1 MDTQNDNI
9 LLGVAL
15 MIGFCVTAPLLDVA
29 AKLASTHIP
38 VGQITTARF
47 LVQAVIMAPI
57 CLVLGHSLRLARPLW
72 RLVALRAALL
82 IISTYFFVGAIRFM
96 PLADALAIAFVEPFI
111 ILLLAKWY
119 FGDEVGPRRLGAA
132 AVGFA
137 GVLLVIQPSFAA
149 FGPVALMPLGTAISF
164 AAYMLVTR
172 QLSRQM
178 HPVSMQY
185 HTATVASLMC
195 LPVMVLANGTGWA
208 TLDPVMPFGLHW
220 LWLLGVGA
228 FASLSHMLMTYAL
241 RYAPSATL
249 APLHYLEIVS
259 ATTLGLLIFGDFPNR
274 LALTGIVVIIA
285 SGLYVI
291 HRERV
296 VARQARMPLPSDI

>member
-1 MDTQNDNI
+1 MSDSNDNI

-15 MIGFCVTAPLLDVA
+15 MIGFCITAPLLDVA
-29 AKLASTHIP
+29 AKLAAADIP

-47 LVQAVIMAPI
+47 VVQGAIMAPI
-57 CLVLGHSLRLARPLW
+57 CLAMGLGLALARPLW
-72 RLVALRAALL
+72 RPVALRALLL
-82 IISTYFFVGAIRFM
+82 ILSTYFFVGAIRFM

-111 ILLLAKWY
+111 ILLWAKWL
-119 FGDEVGPRRLGAA
+119 FGDEVGPRRLAAA
-132 AVGFA
+132 AVGFL

-149 FGPVALMPLGTAISF
+149 FGPVALMPLGTAVCF

-172 QLSRQM
+172 SLSRRM
-178 HPVSMQY
+178 HPVAMQY
-185 HTATVASLMC
+185 HTAAMASLIC
-195 LPVMVLANGTGWA
+195 LPVMVLTNGTGWA

-220 LWLLGVGA
+220 LWLFAVGA
-228 FASLSHMLMTYAL
+228 FASVSHMFMTYAL
-241 RYAPSATL
+241 NYAPSATL

-259 ATTLGLLIFGDFPNR
+259 ATALGLLIFGDFPNR
-274 LALTGIVVIIA
+274 MALAGIVIIVA

-296 VARQARMPLPSDI
+296 TARKARMPLPAEI